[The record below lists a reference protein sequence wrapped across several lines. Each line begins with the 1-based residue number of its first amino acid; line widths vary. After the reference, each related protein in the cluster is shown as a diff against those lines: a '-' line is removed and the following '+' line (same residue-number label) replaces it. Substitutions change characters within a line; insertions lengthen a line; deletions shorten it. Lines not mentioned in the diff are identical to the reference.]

1 MNFGT
6 DRYQWE
12 YDTALASGANVIV
25 QLGRGGARDFIDG
38 RTILWLT
45 WGIISE
51 LTFTFTVEG
60 SLYPNFPVPRVLA
73 TQACLAAT
81 FYTPYQLPLPLTG
94 PRIIVNMP
102 FVRIHLVDTAV
113 ADHAYTEIYVK
124 GWWE

>member
-1 MNFGT
+1 
-6 DRYQWE
+6 
-12 YDTALASGANVIV
+12 LASGANVIV
-25 QLGRGGARDFIDG
+25 QLGRGWARDFIDG

-73 TQACLAAT
+73 AQACLAAT

-94 PRIIVNMP
+94 PRVIVNMP
-102 FVRIHLVDTAV
+102 FVRIRIADTAT
-113 ADHAYTEIYVK
+113 ADHVYTEIYVK